1 MGKPRVV
8 IADAEEAYLA
18 ALQQKF
24 IETFFDRIDLEI
36 ITEKPYFDFLFSAPQ
51 KMVRLVVSEEFYST
65 SLQRHNIGKVF
76 LMTEQ
81 PDRENT
87 SDLTVTSI
95 FKYTNIKEVFN
106 EIIGSSVKNNIF
118 Q

>member
-51 KMVRLVVSEEFYST
+51 KMDILVVSEEFYFPAAPQYRKSVSDDRT
-65 SLQRHNIGKVF
+65 AGSGEYLGFDCDKYFQVHQYQR
-76 LMTEQ
+76 
-81 PDRENT
+81 
-87 SDLTVTSI
+87 
-95 FKYTNIKEVFN
+95 
-106 EIIGSSVKNNIF
+106 SV
-118 Q
+118 

>member
-1 MGKPRVV
+1 MV

-51 KMVRLVVSEEFYST
+51 KMDILVAPQYRKSVSDDRTAGSGEYLGFDCDKYFQVHQY
-65 SLQRHNIGKVF
+65 QR
-76 LMTEQ
+76 
-81 PDRENT
+81 
-87 SDLTVTSI
+87 
-95 FKYTNIKEVFN
+95 
-106 EIIGSSVKNNIF
+106 SV
-118 Q
+118 